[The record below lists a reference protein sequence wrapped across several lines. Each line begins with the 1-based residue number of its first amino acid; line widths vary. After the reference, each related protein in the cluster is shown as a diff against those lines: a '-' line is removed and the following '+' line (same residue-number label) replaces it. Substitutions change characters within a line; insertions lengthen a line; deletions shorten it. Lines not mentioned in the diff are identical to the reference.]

1 MIFRTDFSTIAL
13 GVTQFL
19 QTLTRTSP
27 RLVLLEVTKVDT
39 LFKINLN
46 GQYVQHDIHKDISK
60 RPTQLISKIVSVFAK
75 NVKNIFMSE
84 GLQLT
89 LKHVALHKDTLKVSF
104 IFRIISFCLLLVT
117 FYSIMGI
124 HVDKSNKKRK
134 CKLKLLFQKCVH
146 WDIHTNSW
154 TTNGCSL
161 ISTNETHTTCLFKY
175 LSTYTVIEVEEAEE
189 SMKVVVTLIAS
200 LTAIFAVTSTVIF
213 CILCWKRIKVSHV
226 I

>member
-124 HVDKSNKKRK
+124 HPCR
-134 CKLKLLFQKCVH
+134 
-146 WDIHTNSW
+146 
-154 TTNGCSL
+154 
-161 ISTNETHTTCLFKY
+161 
-175 LSTYTVIEVEEAEE
+175 
-189 SMKVVVTLIAS
+189 
-200 LTAIFAVTSTVIF
+200 
-213 CILCWKRIKVSHV
+213 
-226 I
+226 